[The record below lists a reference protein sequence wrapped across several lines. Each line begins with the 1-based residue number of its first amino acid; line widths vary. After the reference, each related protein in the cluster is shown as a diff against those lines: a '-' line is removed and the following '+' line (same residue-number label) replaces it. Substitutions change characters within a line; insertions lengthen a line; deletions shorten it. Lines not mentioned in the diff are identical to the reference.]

1 MPITFVTDA
10 DTGANTT
17 ASIQPISNGE
27 PVVETTL
34 RRPSE
39 NLRIRTETL
48 KTAALAVERRELE
61 DAGAFLYSEGGSC
74 SIEDVAFADGVDV
87 GVPAITG
94 KYFLPSADTTL
105 VVVSPVIPGG
115 KIVLKRSDFES
126 LYSDASFGDHC
137 LVKRGDCLALKI
149 ARSGANS
156 RTERT
161 WGNDLTFP
169 DLATGNISAEAELVK
184 LPSRVILNTPGKTL
198 LTTYGP
204 SGTGAFDA
212 DGVPVTDKYVT
223 ITGVGGQ
230 AAGWW
235 TDQGGCGG
243 DADFPLSVVRITE
256 TTIEVTSSLPWRIL
270 WPNTESGLLLWSLVG
285 VTTGSN
291 GYITAKDFADYH
303 VIPLVTYTGT
313 GYVFSPS
320 GGFLP
325 DLAPRLLSFSLPISD
340 VADLASVGTASSDT
354 NDEGVAAI
362 GSYVKSSTGDVTTDV
377 YCASNGGV
385 QIPKGTLAGQL
396 TALAKETAKRTR
408 AMTTQIAASDIASVS
423 SAKYLYLDADGKSYV
438 STDERLVKV
447 WFNIVTLFDAVT
459 PLVHIP
465 KMYIGYRNA
474 SDVFTA
480 FTLPGGIDYI
490 TLLDLEE
497 GYYEVPLTSA
507 MYSWTPT
514 RISSVGP
521 RLCVKFTCEGTATS
535 NISGGLIQVGALVRE
550 IP

>member
-1 MPITFVTDA
+1 MPITFATDT

-27 PVVETTL
+27 PVVQTTL

-39 NLRIRTETL
+39 NLRVRTETL
-48 KTAALAVERRELE
+48 KTAAIALETREVE

-74 SIEDVAFADGVDV
+74 SIEAVEFADGVDV
-87 GVPAITG
+87 GIPAITG
-94 KYFLPSADTTL
+94 KQFLPDADTTL
-105 VVVSPVIPGG
+105 VVVSPAIPGG
-115 KIVLKRSDFES
+115 KIVIKRADFES
-126 LYSDASFGDHC
+126 FYSEAAFGDNC
-137 LVKRGDCLALKI
+137 LVKRGDCIALKI
-149 ARSGANS
+149 ARSGANARS
-156 RTERT
+156 GRT

-169 DLATGNISAEAELVK
+169 DLDIGNISAEAELVK

-204 SGTGAFDA
+204 DGTEDFDA
-212 DGVPVTDKYVT
+212 DGVPVGNKYVY

-235 TDQGGCGG
+235 TAQGGCGG

-256 TTIEVTSSLPWRIL
+256 TTIEVELSLPWRIL

-285 VTTGSN
+285 LTTGSN
-291 GYITAKDFADYH
+291 GYITAKDFFDYH
-303 VIPLVTYTGT
+303 VLPLVTYTGT

-340 VADLASVGTASSDT
+340 VADLASVGTSGDD

-362 GSYVKSSTGDVTTDV
+362 GSYVKSSTGDVTEDV

-396 TALAKETAKRTR
+396 TALAKESAKRTR
-408 AMTTQIAASDIASVS
+408 AMTTQIAASDISSAST
-423 SAKYLYLDADGKSYV
+423 AKYLYLDADGKSYV

-447 WFNIVTLFDAVT
+447 WFNVVTLFSAVT
-459 PLVHIP
+459 PATHNP

-480 FTLPGGIDYI
+480 FTLPGGVDYI
-490 TLLDLEE
+490 TLLDLET
-497 GYYEVPLTSA
+497 GYYEVPLTQA
-507 MYSWTPT
+507 MYSWTPA

-521 RLCVKFTCEGTATS
+521 RLCVKFTCEGNATS
-535 NISGGLIQVGALVRE
+535 NISAGVIQVGTLVRE
-550 IP
+550 VP